1 MKNIALTCLLIMSV
15 HFSLLAQQIQTV
27 EVEGQSEIKIKPDQ
41 SIIAIQVQHRAL
53 KASDAAQGLNK
64 KTQEIADLI
73 KKTKLSQYDLNTNNY
88 QVNINRIYRKNSMS
102 DSGYIASQTV
112 NIRIHDLEKDLVKAV
127 DVLGQVQDLQYSLSY
142 LLSDDLR
149 RSIEKDLL
157 TQALKDAQNKVQ
169 VIQDAM
175 DLQDLKVYKIDYKTQ
190 NNFGFPIHRQ
200 VAEYSMDAS
209 AKAMPIL
216 QPDEQK
222 VSERVIV
229 IYQFKN

>member
-1 MKNIALTCLLIMSV
+1 MKNIALTCLLILSV

-53 KASDAAQGLNK
+53 KASDAAQGLNE

-73 KKTKLSQYDLNTNNY
+73 KKTNLSNYDLNTNNY

-102 DSGYIASQTV
+102 DSGYIATQTV
-112 NIRIHDLEKDLVKAV
+112 NIRIHNLEKDLVRAV
-127 DVLGQVQDLQYSLSY
+127 DALAQVQDLQYSLSY
-142 LLSDDLR
+142 MLSDDLR
-149 RSIEKDLL
+149 RTLEKDLL

-175 DLQDLKVYKIDYKTQ
+175 DLQDLKVFKIDYKTQ

-200 VAEYSMDAS
+200 MAEYSMDAS